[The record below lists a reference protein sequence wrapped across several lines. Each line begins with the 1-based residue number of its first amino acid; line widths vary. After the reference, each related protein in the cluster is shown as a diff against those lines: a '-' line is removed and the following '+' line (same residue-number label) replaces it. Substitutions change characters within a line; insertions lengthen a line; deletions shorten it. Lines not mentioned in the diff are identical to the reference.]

1 MKFRFIIFTKLFF
14 LLIFISCSKADD
26 SVTTDKVD
34 IINIHSNIVNED
46 YVLYVYLPPS
56 YENSSNDFP
65 VLYQLDGDFT
75 VELTIE
81 NAESLSSIEEFI
93 IVGIDYLGNNKR
105 ERDFTPTYQEDFH
118 DSGGADAFYDFLK
131 TELIPYINS
140 NYRVDSNFGNTLK
153 GHSLGGL
160 FATTALLKHNQNP
173 NVFKN
178 YIIESPS
185 LWWDNGLMLSEEQE
199 FSEANTSLDT
209 KIYVS
214 VGELEQVIQKLYFE
228 TFKTQLLSR
237 NYLGLTSKFRILPNA
252 NHSDVRNNPEVLT
265 YIYQNE

>member
-1 MKFRFIIFTKLFF
+1 MKYRYIIFVKLII
-14 LLIFISCSKADD
+14 LLVFTNCSIDD
-26 SVTTDKVD
+26 DTVNTDKVD
-34 IINIHSNIVNED
+34 IINFHSNIVNED

-56 YENSSNDFP
+56 YDNSSNDFP

-81 NAESLSSIEEFI
+81 NAESLSGIEEFI

-105 ERDFTPTYQEDFH
+105 ERDFTPTYLEDFQ
-118 DSGGADAFYDFLK
+118 DSGGADVFYDFFK

-160 FATTALLKHNQNP
+160 FATIALLKHNQNP

-185 LWWDNGLMLSEEQE
+185 LWWDNGLMLNEEQQ
-199 FSEANTSLDT
+199 FSEAHTSLDT

-228 TFKTQLLSR
+228 TFKSQLLSR
-237 NYLGLTSKFRILPNA
+237 NYLGLISQFQILPNA
-252 NHSDVRNNPEVLT
+252 NHSDVRNNPEALT
-265 YIYQNE
+265 YIYEDE